1 MKKTVMVIMVLLLC
15 LCTTALAET
24 WYVKTPNGKA
34 VNMRDEAT
42 NRIAGR
48 IPYGTALEPDDGKS
62 TEKAAYVTYNN
73 ATGFVSWKFLVKEK
87 PGEAEKAT
95 GSAKNATEAPGSY
108 GEGQHAIS
116 VTGGVIQFPNKR
128 GKASGTKYSEVRFNE
143 PTEVIV
149 TATVP
154 RRRKVD
160 YWLINGV
167 KVRPGGKK
175 LTLVG
180 ENEDIKV
187 EIVLK

>member
-1 MKKTVMVIMVLLLC
+1 MIVLILC

-24 WYVKTPNGKA
+24 WYVKTPNGKT
-34 VNMRDEAT
+34 VNMRDETT

-73 ATGFVSWKFLVKEK
+73 ASGFVSWKYLVKEK
-87 PGEAEKAT
+87 PGEAGKSS
-95 GSAKNATEAPGSY
+95 GSAKNATEEPGSY

-128 GKASGTKYSEVRFNE
+128 GKASGTKYSEVRFDE

-149 TATVP
+149 TATVL
-154 RRRKVD
+154 RKQRVD

-167 KVRPGGKK
+167 KVKPGGKK